1 MVSPSFVWSMRN
13 TSRDNAKSIGHGVI
27 WDLGLRISDF
37 ISQQMTAHH
46 SELMTAKPYDVKLDS
61 SEALVPSA

>member
-1 MVSPSFVWSMRN
+1 MALPSFVRSTGN
-13 TSRDNAKSIGHGVI
+13 TSRPRAWSIGHRAI

-37 ISQQMTAHH
+37 ISQRKTAQ
-46 SELMTAKPYDVKLDS
+46 SSDLMTAKPYDVKFDS